1 MPEPHVSLK
10 RLRTLGS
17 IMDELVVIRGTRIR
31 IGLDPVLGLIPGVGD
46 FIGASIS
53 MYALFVAARLGTPPS
68 VVLRMAGNIL
78 VDAVLGSVPFLGD
91 LFDVGWKSN
100 LRNIALLERYAAAP
114 ARTRRTSQ
122 LLVAGV
128 VIVVLGVIAAAAW
141 AGAAAFRRI
150 RGML

>member
-1 MPEPHVSLK
+1 MSEPHVSLQ

-100 LRNIALLERYAAAP
+100 LRNIALLERYAATP

-128 VIVVLGVIAAAAW
+128 VIVVLGVIVAAAW